1 MALGA
6 KLKMARTLAGL
17 SQQALADRVGV
28 SKMSI
33 SKYENGKATPG
44 SAVLLSLAQALGKP
58 VAFFFGPAVREA
70 SAVSYRCKHDLSK
83 SEQRRARAQAQD
95 WIGRYLE
102 VQSLAGDPL
111 AYAPPAIDASISL
124 PEDVE
129 SAAEGLRRAWQLGQD
144 PIDSLVNCL
153 EDHGIPVGLI
163 EGDGSVDALSFCL
176 DGQPFVA
183 LVRGK
188 PGDRQRFSLAHELG
202 HIVLEIPEGLDQ
214 ELVINRFAGALL
226 APRDAVL
233 RELGPHRRSLSI
245 EELEIL
251 KLKYGLSML
260 GWVHRAEDLGIIS
273 SSRAREMRRLFA
285 QRGWNLVEPG
295 RQVPS
300 EDPSAMR
307 RGVYRA
313 LAEGVITRSRA
324 MELLGEPLATIA

>member
-1 MALGA
+1 MAFA
-6 KLKMARTLAGL
+6 QRLKMARTLAGL
-17 SQQALADRVGV
+17 SQQALADQVGV

-33 SKYENGKATPG
+33 SKYENDKATPG
-44 SAVLLSLAQALGKP
+44 STVLLALSRSLDKP
-58 VAFFFGPAVREA
+58 VSFFFEPAVREV
-70 SAVSYRCKHDLSK
+70 SAVRYRCKRDVSK
-83 SEQRRARAQAQD
+83 PERRRAQAQAQD
-95 WIGRYLE
+95 WIGRYLD

-111 AYAPPAIDASISL
+111 AFVPPAIDASVRV

-129 SAAEGLRRAWQLGQD
+129 SAAEDLRDVWQLGQD

-163 EGDGSVDALSFCL
+163 EGDDSVDALSFSL
-176 DGQPFVA
+176 DDQPFIA
-183 LVRGK
+183 LKRGV

-202 HIVLEIPEGLDQ
+202 HILLDLSTELDA

-226 APRDAVL
+226 VPQDAVR
-233 RELGPHRRSLSI
+233 RELGTHRRSLGI

-273 SSRAREMRRLFA
+273 ASNAHDMRRLFA
-285 QRGWNLVEPG
+285 QEGWNKEEPG
-295 RQVPS
+295 RPVPP
-300 EDPSAMR
+300 EEPTAMR
-307 RGVYRA
+307 RKVYRA
-313 LAEGVITRSRA
+313 LAESIITRSRA